1 MSQLSDTQ
9 LVILSTAVQRPDRCV
24 LPLPDR
30 LKGGAASKVVNS
42 LIGKGLVEEVE
53 AKRGDL
59 IWRDTGDGH
68 GVTLVATDAAFAALG
83 IALASDPA
91 SAGRLA
97 VAVDD
102 GDLIWGTP
110 ADQGA
115 AAVMVDDRTRKDG
128 AASRTRA
135 GSKQAK
141 LIEML
146 ERPDGVTIPEVVD
159 ALQWQAHTVRGAIA
173 GALKKKLGLNVVS
186 EKSERRGRIYRI
198 AD

>member
-9 LVILSTAVQRPDRCV
+9 LVILSTAIQRDDRNI
-24 LPLPDR
+24 LPLPER
-30 LKGGAASKVVNS
+30 LKGGAAGKVVNS

-59 IWRDTGDGH
+59 IWRDTGGGH
-68 GVTLVATDAAFAALG
+68 GVTLVATDGAFAALG

-102 GDLIWGTP
+102 GELIGGTP

-115 AAVMVDDRTRKDG
+115 AAVMVDDRARKDG
-128 AASRTRA
+128 AAPRTRA

-146 ERPDGVTIPEVVD
+146 KRPDGATIPEVVD
-159 ALQWQAHTVRGAIA
+159 ALEWQAHTVRGAIA
-173 GALKKKLGLNVVS
+173 GALKKKLGIEVTS
-186 EKSERRGRIYRI
+186 EKVDGRGRVYRV
-198 AD
+198 AS

>member
-68 GVTLVATDAAFAALG
+68 GVTLVATDGAFAALG
-83 IALASDPA
+83 LALASDPA

-102 GDLIWGTP
+102 GQLIGGTP

-115 AAVMVDDRTRKDG
+115 AAVMVDDRTRKNS
-128 AASRTRA
+128 AAPRTRA

-146 ERPDGVTIPEVVD
+146 KRPDGATIPEVVD

>member
-9 LVILSTAVQRPDRCV
+9 LVILSTAVQCPDRCV

-42 LIGKGLVEEVE
+42 LIGKGLVEEAK
-53 AKRGDL
+53 AKRGEL

-68 GVTLVATDAAFAALG
+68 GVTLVATDGAFAALG

-102 GDLIWGTP
+102 GQMIGGTP
-110 ADQGA
+110 ADQGT
-115 AAVMVDDRTRKDG
+115 AAVMVDDRAHKDG
-128 AASRTRA
+128 AAPRTRA

-146 ERPDGVTIPEVVD
+146 KRPDGATIPEVVD

-173 GALKKKLGLNVVS
+173 GALKKKLGIDVTS
-186 EKSERRGRIYRI
+186 EKVDGRGRVYRV
-198 AD
+198 A

>member
-1 MSQLSDTQ
+1 MSQLSDIQ
-9 LVILSTAVQRPDRCV
+9 LVILSTAVQCPDRCV

-42 LIGKGLVEEVE
+42 LIGKGLVEEAK
-53 AKRGDL
+53 AKRGEL

-68 GVTLVATDAAFAALG
+68 GVTLVATDGAFAALG

-102 GDLIWGTP
+102 GQMIGGTP
-110 ADQGA
+110 ADQGT
-115 AAVMVDDRTRKDG
+115 AAVMVDDRAHKDG
-128 AASRTRA
+128 AAPRPRT

-146 ERPDGVTIPEVVD
+146 KRPDGATIPEVVD

-173 GALKKKLGLNVVS
+173 GALKKKLGIEVTS
-186 EKSERRGRIYRI
+186 EKVDGRGRVYRV
-198 AD
+198 A

>member
-24 LPLPDR
+24 LPLPER
-30 LKGGAASKVVNS
+30 LKGGAAGKVVNS
-42 LIGKGLVEEVE
+42 LIGKGLGEEVE
-53 AKRGDL
+53 AKRSDL

-102 GDLIWGTP
+102 GELVGGTP

-115 AAVMVDDRTRKDG
+115 AAVMVDDRARKDG
-128 AASRTRA
+128 AAPRTRA

-146 ERPDGVTIPEVVD
+146 KRPDGATIPEVVD

>member
-68 GVTLVATDAAFAALG
+68 GVTLVATNAAFAALD
-83 IALASDPA
+83 IAPASDPA

-97 VAVDD
+97 AAIDD
-102 GDLIWGTP
+102 DEMIGGTP

-115 AAVMVDDRTRKDG
+115 AAIMVDDRARKNS
-128 AASRTRA
+128 AAPRTRA

-146 ERPDGVTIPEVVD
+146 KRPDGATIPEVVD
-159 ALQWQAHTVRGAIA
+159 ALEWQAHTVRGAIA
-173 GALKKKLGLNVVS
+173 GALKKKLGIEVTS
-186 EKSERRGRIYRI
+186 EKVDGRGRVYRV
-198 AD
+198 AN